1 MRLLHSLPW
10 LSRSSCHL
18 LRTGRGTV
26 THCRVGLSYFCS
38 QEFLPRDNLAHRA
51 FVKRSAL
58 LVTVGINVT
67 TNFRV
72 AIKMGDSNYS
82 IQNYV
87 SSRPTHRSAPQATA
101 TRSFVFK
108 LFHRCLYLVSDTQT
122 SFLMLRKRYVCIKET
137 DTLRCR
143 PRRHS
148 CDISGHFKTRGWVT
162 SLCLHFFFLKVPLV
176 SIHLGN
182 TLPRKLLSPLQ
193 DESTDCEESTHSRSL
208 CPCLFMDPA
217 GKPVH

>member
-1 MRLLHSLPW
+1 
-10 LSRSSCHL
+10 
-18 LRTGRGTV
+18 
-26 THCRVGLSYFCS
+26 
-38 QEFLPRDNLAHRA
+38 
-51 FVKRSAL
+51 
-58 LVTVGINVT
+58 
-67 TNFRV
+67 
-72 AIKMGDSNYS
+72 MGDSNYS

-143 PRRHS
+143 LRRHS

-193 DESTDCEESTHSRSL
+193 DESTDCEESAHSLSMPLYGSSRQASPLKQTSTGEARADFTTSVVSL
-208 CPCLFMDPA
+208 FSYRISVAAIQVKKL
-217 GKPVH
+217 PVSFTCFYKKASRRIQRKRVLLWSTEKTFGSKQV